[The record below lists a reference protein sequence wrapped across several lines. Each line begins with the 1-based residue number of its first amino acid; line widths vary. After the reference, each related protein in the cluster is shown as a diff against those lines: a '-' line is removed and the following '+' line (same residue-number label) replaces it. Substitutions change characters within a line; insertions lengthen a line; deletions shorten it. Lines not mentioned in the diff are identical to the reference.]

1 VCICVTFSLFPFI
14 LVDKQ
19 QKYSLSS
26 YKYYVHEGVNVP
38 VEFTTVDPVFPLM
51 WYIEPRY
58 AIILE
63 TGIFFLIWFF
73 FWPSI
78 KKTIK
83 RIKVKWCKLLGIFTR
98 SGTKYSNN
106 ALRREAVLSGI
117 DEDDHLIQYGFAVA
131 IPKKYDVRDN
141 RRYDKVYRKLLRY
154 GKKFE
159 RRFRQDYT

>member
-1 VCICVTFSLFPFI
+1 LFPFI

-63 TGIFFLIWFF
+63 TGIFFFNLVFF
-73 FWPSI
+73 LAFH
-78 KKTIK
+78 KK
-83 RIKVKWCKLLGIFTR
+83 
-98 SGTKYSNN
+98 N
-106 ALRREAVLSGI
+106 
-117 DEDDHLIQYGFAVA
+117 H
-131 IPKKYDVRDN
+131 
-141 RRYDKVYRKLLRY
+141 
-154 GKKFE
+154 
-159 RRFRQDYT
+159 

>member
-1 VCICVTFSLFPFI
+1 
-14 LVDKQ
+14 
-19 QKYSLSS
+19 
-26 YKYYVHEGVNVP
+26 
-38 VEFTTVDPVFPLM
+38 
-51 WYIEPRY
+51 
-58 AIILE
+58 
-63 TGIFFLIWFF
+63 
-73 FWPSI
+73 
-78 KKTIK
+78 
-83 RIKVKWCKLLGIFTR
+83 LLGIFTR